1 MTVTISN
8 EKRGREL
15 KRKQGGVYD
24 SLKEGGE
31 KWCHYIIISNIK
43 GIMRNT
49 LNVYAC
55 VLHVNVCCIQMSV

>member
-31 KWCHYIIISNIK
+31 K
-43 GIMRNT
+43 
-49 LNVYAC
+49 
-55 VLHVNVCCIQMSV
+55 